1 MKFSTSGPIGGVL
14 MLASIGW
21 LAFAQQAAANP
32 LNGYVGTWSGSGSV
46 KLESGKSERIDC
58 RAYYTS
64 RQQGTDLNVAIRC
77 ANPSN
82 KIEMRAGLTYSGGAV
97 SGTWEERT
105 FNATGAVTG
114 TANPASIK
122 LSINGAITGSMSVS
136 LSNNRQNVSISTAG
150 SGSGLSAVKISLR
163 RQGG

>member
-1 MKFSTSGPIGGVL
+1 MKFSTSGLIGGVL
-14 MLASIGW
+14 MSASLG
-21 LAFAQQAAANP
+21 LVALVQPALANP

-46 KLESGKSERIDC
+46 KLDSGESERIDC

-64 RQQGTDLNVAIRC
+64 PQDGTDLNVAIRC

-82 KIEMRAGLTYSGGAV
+82 KIEMRAGLIYSSGVV

-114 TANPASIK
+114 TANNASIK
-122 LSINGAITGSMSVS
+122 LTINGAITGSMSVS
-136 LSNNRQNVSISTAG
+136 LSDDRQNVSISTAG
-150 SGSGLSAVKISLR
+150 SGSGLSAVKISLK